1 MGQMRPSA
9 NYRLLRPEESAAVA
23 ELAKQVFDEFVAPLY
38 STEGIAE
45 FHRYSDPAEFDA
57 RNLADHLTLVA
68 ENDKGIVGML
78 QLCAFSPGFA
88 VSNIDIS

>member
-57 RNLADHLTLVA
+57 RNRADHDTDGPRVDMSRMRLLGGSRKR
-68 ENDKGIVGML
+68 EVG
-78 QLCAFSPGFA
+78 G
-88 VSNIDIS
+88 